1 MIDLNYNRRF
11 KEVTTITDS
20 DFIYYDN
27 GTQILQRI
35 LYSDFVDAINT
46 SIGIPKYGSFY
57 STQIQTPT
65 INTITAITYN
75 NTDTSA
81 TSGCSIVDNSK
92 IKVDTT
98 GVYNIQFSVQLQ
110 RTAGGSEKQI
120 IIWLRKN
127 GVDVPST
134 STHITMQSNDD
145 YIVSSWNFY
154 LQLNANEYAQ
164 LMMYQDDAIRLI
176 YEVANTSV
184 PYPIVPSVI
193 LTIQKIS

>member
-46 SIGIPKYGSFY
+46 SIGIPKYGSFF
-57 STQIQTPT
+57 STQTQTPT

-81 TSGCSIVDNSK
+81 TSGISIVDTSK
-92 IKVDTT
+92 IKVDTD
-98 GVYNIQFSVQLQ
+98 GVYNLQFSAQLN
-110 RTAGGSEKQI
+110 RLSGGVSRQVV
-120 IIWLRKN
+120 IWLRKN
-127 GVDVPST
+127 GTDVPST
-134 STHITMQSNDD
+134 ATHVTMQANADFL
-145 YIVSSWNFY
+145 VASWNFY

-164 LMMYQDDAIRLI
+164 LMMWQNDAIELI

-193 LTIQKIS
+193 LTIEKIN

>member
-1 MIDLNYNRRF
+1 MIDLNYNRRY
-11 KEVTTITDS
+11 KEVTTISDTDY
-20 DFIYYDN
+20 IYYDN

-75 NTDTSA
+75 NTDTRA
-81 TSGCSIVDNSK
+81 TSGILILDNSK

>member
-20 DFIYYDN
+20 DYIYYDN
-27 GTQILQRI
+27 NTQILQRI

-46 SIGIPKYGSFY
+46 SIGIPKYGSFF

-81 TSGCSIVDNSK
+81 TSGILILDNSK

-134 STHITMQSNDD
+134 STHITMQANDD

-184 PYPIVPSVI
+184 PYPILPSVI

>member
-46 SIGIPKYGSFY
+46 SIGIPKYGSFF
-57 STQIQTPT
+57 STQTQTPT

-81 TSGCSIVDNSK
+81 TSGISIVDTSK
-92 IKVDTT
+92 IKVDTD
-98 GVYNIQFSVQLQ
+98 GVYNLQFSAQLN
-110 RTAGGSEKQI
+110 RLSGGVSRQVV
-120 IIWLRKN
+120 IWLRKN
-127 GVDVPST
+127 GTDVSST
-134 STHITMQSNDD
+134 ATHVTMQANADFL
-145 YIVSSWNFY
+145 VASWNFY

-164 LMMYQDDAIRLI
+164 LMMWQNDAIELI

-193 LTIQKIS
+193 LTIEKIN

>member
-11 KEVTTITDS
+11 KEATTITDS
-20 DFIYYDN
+20 DYIYYDN

-176 YEVANTSV
+176 YEIANTSV

>member
-1 MIDLNYNRRF
+1 MIDLNYNRRYN
-11 KEVTTITDS
+11 EVTTISDTDY
-20 DFIYYDN
+20 IYYDN
-27 GTQILQRI
+27 NTQILQRI

-46 SIGIPKYGSFY
+46 SIGLPKYGSFY

-81 TSGCSIVDNSK
+81 TSGISILDNSK

-98 GVYNIQFSVQLQ
+98 GVYNIQFSAQIK
-110 RTAGGSEKQI
+110 RTAGGVTKQI
-120 IIWLRKN
+120 VIWLRKN

-145 YIVSSWNFY
+145 YIVSAWNFY
-154 LQLNANEYAQ
+154 LQLNANEYAE
-164 LMMYQDDAIRLI
+164 LMMWQNDAIELI

-193 LTIQKIS
+193 LTIQKIN

>member
-1 MIDLNYNRRF
+1 MIDLNYNRRYN
-11 KEVTTITDS
+11 EVTTISDTDY
-20 DFIYYDN
+20 IYYDN

-57 STQIQTPT
+57 STETQYPV

-81 TSGCSIVDNSK
+81 TSGISIIDTSK
-92 IKVDTT
+92 IKVDTD
-98 GVYNIQFSVQLQ
+98 GVYNLQFSAQLN
-110 RTAGGSEKQI
+110 RLSGGVSRQVV
-120 IIWLRKN
+120 IWLRKN
-127 GVDVPST
+127 GTDVPST
-134 STHITMQSNDD
+134 ATHVTMQANADFL
-145 YIVSSWNFY
+145 VASWNFY
-154 LQLNANEYAQ
+154 LQLNANEYAE
-164 LMMYQDDAIRLI
+164 LMMWQNDAIELI

-193 LTIQKIS
+193 LTIQKIN

>member
-1 MIDLNYNRRF
+1 MIDLNYNRRY
-11 KEVTTITDS
+11 KEVTTISDTDY
-20 DFIYYDN
+20 IYYDN
-27 GTQILQRI
+27 NTQILQRI

-46 SIGIPKYGSFY
+46 SIGVPKYGSFF
-57 STQIQTPT
+57 STQTQTPT

-81 TSGCSIVDNSK
+81 TSGISIIDNSK
-92 IKVDTT
+92 IKVDTA
-98 GVYNIQFSVQLQ
+98 GVYNIQFSAQLQ
-110 RTAGGSEKQI
+110 RTAGGSDKQI

-134 STHITMQSNDD
+134 STYVTMQANDN

-164 LMMYQDDAIRLI
+164 LMMYQNDAIELI

-184 PYPIVPSVI
+184 PYPILPSVI
-193 LTIQKIS
+193 LTIQKIK

>member
-11 KEVTTITDS
+11 KEVTTISDTDY
-20 DFIYYDN
+20 IYYDN

-57 STQIQTPT
+57 STETQYPV

-81 TSGCSIVDNSK
+81 TSGISIIDTSK
-92 IKVDTT
+92 IKVDTD
-98 GVYNIQFSVQLQ
+98 GVYNLQFSAQLN
-110 RTAGGSEKQI
+110 RLSGGVSRQVV
-120 IIWLRKN
+120 IWLRKN
-127 GVDVPST
+127 GTDVPST
-134 STHITMQSNDD
+134 ATHVTMQANADFL
-145 YIVSSWNFY
+145 VASWNFY
-154 LQLNANEYAQ
+154 LQLNANEYAE
-164 LMMYQDDAIRLI
+164 LMMWQNDAIELI

-193 LTIQKIS
+193 LTIQKIN

>member
-11 KEVTTITDS
+11 KEVTTISDTDY
-20 DFIYYDN
+20 IYYDN

-46 SIGIPKYGSFY
+46 SIGLPKYGSFY

-81 TSGCSIVDNSK
+81 TSGISILDNSK

>member
-1 MIDLNYNRRF
+1 MIDLNYNRRYN
-11 KEVTTITDS
+11 EVTTISDS
-20 DFIYYDN
+20 DYIYYDN
-27 GTQILQRI
+27 NTQILQRI

-57 STQIQTPT
+57 STETQYPV

-81 TSGCSIVDNSK
+81 TSGISIIDTSK
-92 IKVDTT
+92 IKVDTD
-98 GVYNIQFSVQLQ
+98 GVYNLQFSAQLN
-110 RTAGGSEKQI
+110 RLSGGVSRQVV
-120 IIWLRKN
+120 IWLRKN
-127 GVDVPST
+127 GTDVPST
-134 STHITMQSNDD
+134 ATHVTMQANADFL
-145 YIVSSWNFY
+145 VASWNFY

-164 LMMYQDDAIRLI
+164 LMMWQNDAIELI

-193 LTIQKIS
+193 LTIEKIN

>member
-1 MIDLNYNRRF
+1 MIDLNYNRRY
-11 KEVTTITDS
+11 KEVTTISDTDY
-20 DFIYYDN
+20 IYYDN
-27 GTQILQRI
+27 NTQILQRI

-57 STQIQTPT
+57 STETQYPV

-81 TSGCSIVDNSK
+81 TSGISIVDTSK
-92 IKVDTT
+92 IKVDTD
-98 GVYNIQFSVQLQ
+98 GVYNLQFSAQLN
-110 RTAGGSEKQI
+110 RLSGGVSRQVV
-120 IIWLRKN
+120 IWLRKN
-127 GVDVPST
+127 GTDVPST
-134 STHITMQSNDD
+134 ATHVTMQANADFL
-145 YIVSSWNFY
+145 VASWNFY

-164 LMMYQDDAIRLI
+164 LMMWQNDAIELI

-193 LTIQKIS
+193 LTIEKIN

>member
-11 KEVTTITDS
+11 KEVTTISDTDY
-20 DFIYYDN
+20 IYYDN
-27 GTQILQRI
+27 NTQILQRI

-46 SIGIPKYGSFY
+46 SIGIPKYGSFF

-81 TSGCSIVDNSK
+81 TSGISILDNSK

>member
-1 MIDLNYNRRF
+1 MIDLNYNRRY
-11 KEVTTITDS
+11 KEVTTISES
-20 DFIYYDN
+20 DYIYYDN
-27 GTQILQRI
+27 NTQVLQRI
-35 LYSDFVDAINT
+35 LYSDLIDSIN
-46 SIGIPKYGSFY
+46 SLVRIPKYGSFF
-57 STQIQTPT
+57 STQTQTPT

-81 TSGCSIVDNSK
+81 TSGISIIDNSK

-98 GVYNIQFSVQLQ
+98 GVYNIQFSAQLQ
-110 RTAGGSEKQI
+110 RTAGGSVKQI

-127 GVDVPST
+127 GIDVPST

-164 LMMYQDDAIRLI
+164 LMMYQNDAIQLI
-176 YEVANTSV
+176 YEVANGSV
-184 PYPIVPSVI
+184 PYPILPSVI

>member
-11 KEVTTITDS
+11 KEVTTISDTDY
-20 DFIYYDN
+20 IYYDN

-57 STQIQTPT
+57 STETQYPV

-81 TSGCSIVDNSK
+81 TSGISIIDTSK
-92 IKVDTT
+92 IKVDTD
-98 GVYNIQFSVQLQ
+98 GVYNLQFSAQLN
-110 RTAGGSEKQI
+110 RLSGGVSRQVV
-120 IIWLRKN
+120 IWLRKN
-127 GVDVPST
+127 GTDVPST
-134 STHITMQSNDD
+134 ATHVTMQANADFL
-145 YIVSSWNFY
+145 VASWNFY
-154 LQLNANEYAQ
+154 LQLNANEYAE
-164 LMMYQDDAIRLI
+164 LMMWQNDAIELI

>member
-11 KEVTTITDS
+11 KEVTTISDTDY
-20 DFIYYDN
+20 IYYDN

-46 SIGIPKYGSFY
+46 SIGIPKYGSFF
-57 STQIQTPT
+57 STQTQTPT

-81 TSGCSIVDNSK
+81 TSGISIIDTSK
-92 IKVDTT
+92 IKVDTD
-98 GVYNIQFSVQLQ
+98 GVYNLQFSAQLN
-110 RTAGGSEKQI
+110 RLSGGVSRQVV
-120 IIWLRKN
+120 IWLRKN
-127 GVDVPST
+127 GTDVPST
-134 STHITMQSNDD
+134 ATHVTMQANADFL
-145 YIVSSWNFY
+145 VASWNFY
-154 LQLNANEYAQ
+154 LQLNENEYAQ
-164 LMMYQDDAIRLI
+164 LMMWQNDAIELI

-193 LTIQKIS
+193 LTIEKIN

>member
-1 MIDLNYNRRF
+1 MIDLNYNRRY
-11 KEVTTITDS
+11 KDVTTITDS
-20 DFIYYDN
+20 DYIYYDN